1 MSKEQLGPIVKD
13 IRFWL
18 ALTSFVFL
26 VSFMI
31 KNYPI

>member
-18 ALTSFVFL
+18 ALTSFIVL
-26 VSFMI
+26 VILMI
-31 KNYPI
+31 KNYPM